1 MEIALATL
9 GLGSLYILSNKD
21 DSEEGNSS
29 NKLREN
35 YSNMGKNQNQL
46 PNVEKIPINY
56 PVKNSKEVQSNLN
69 YYSNANAATDK
80 YVDEVKFAQNIKK
93 GLDNSTIAQI
103 SSLSGNQM
111 KTDDFKHN
119 NMVPFF
125 GAKLPRQ
132 PEFSNNSVLDNM
144 QGSGTEFIS
153 KSEQAPLFKPEENM
167 HWAHGAPN
175 MTEFYESRVNP
186 GMKMSNIKPWEEEKV
201 GPGLNKGFSANG
213 SNGFNSGMEA
223 RDTWLPYN
231 VDQLRTKNNPKVTYG
246 LGGHEGPAINKVTN
260 LGIEGKVE
268 KYLPDTY
275 YINGPDRY
283 FTTTGLEKAQ
293 TSRPVEIDR
302 YTNRAEAKQEY
313 FGTGGDKPSGS
324 VNQAPRNYQASTRNQ
339 LGPVPTS
346 HSHARGQNSANEND
360 YGKLGHSVNTNN
372 RATTK
377 HEVNS
382 GGVSGLFK
390 AAIAPF
396 MDILRTT
403 RKENV
408 IGNLRPTGDIS
419 MPVSNGYVIN
429 PADRTK
435 TTTKE
440 TTQYA
445 PMDYSNIAR
454 NKDTGYTVNPQQAMF
469 NQRDTTTDYQYMGNS
484 GNTNATSNAQT
495 YDAAYNAH
503 TNATK
508 EKINIARTNVGNTS
522 QLNNNVNVAI
532 NKVDNDRNNNRS
544 YFPSNAP
551 LNIPSMETYG
561 QYNSQPSLK
570 NQMTERIE
578 PSILQAFKE
587 NPFTQSLHSVA

>member
-9 GLGSLYILSNKD
+9 GLGSLYILSNQQ
-21 DSEEGNSS
+21 DSAD
-29 NKLREN
+29 NKIQEN
-35 YSNMGKNQNQL
+35 YTNMGKNPNKL
-46 PNVEKIPINY
+46 PNVVKIPVNY
-56 PVKNSKEVQSNLN
+56 PVKNSNEVKTNLN
-69 YYSNANAATDK
+69 YYPDANAATDK
-80 YVDEVKFAQNIKK
+80 YVDEVKFAQNVKK
-93 GLDNSTIAQI
+93 GLESSNIAQV
-103 SSLSGNQM
+103 SSLTGNSM
-111 KTDDFKHN
+111 KTEDFKHN

-132 PEFSNNSVLDNM
+132 PEFANNSVLDNM
-144 QGSGTEFIS
+144 QGAGNEYIS

-175 MTEFYESRVNP
+175 MSEFYESRVNP

-201 GPGLNKGFSANG
+201 GPGLNKGFSSNG
-213 SNGFNSGMEA
+213 SNGFNAGMEA

-260 LGIEGKVE
+260 VGIEGKVE

-293 TSRPVEIDR
+293 TARPVEIDR
-302 YTNRAEAKQEY
+302 FTNRAEAKQEY
-313 FGTGGDKPSGS
+313 YGAGGEVPSGS
-324 VNQAPRNYQASTRNQ
+324 VNQAPRNYQASTKVD
-339 LGPVPTS
+339 LGPVPMKP
-346 HSHARGQNSANEND
+346 SHAKGQNAPNAND
-360 YGKLGHSVNTNN
+360 YGKLGHSVNINN

-377 HEVNS
+377 HELNN
-382 GGVSGLFK
+382 GGVSGMVK

-396 MDILRTT
+396 MDMLRTT

-419 MPVSNGYVIN
+419 MPVSSSYVIN
-429 PADRTK
+429 PSDRTK

-445 PMDYSNIAR
+445 PIDYINIAR
-454 NKDTGYTVNPQQAMF
+454 NKDNGYIVNPQQAIF
-469 NQRDTTTDYQYMGNS
+469 NQRDTTTDYQFMGGA
-484 GNTNATSNAQT
+484 GNTNITSNPQT

-508 EKINIARTNVGNTS
+508 ERVNIARTNHGNSS
-522 QLNNNVNVAI
+522 QLNSNVNVAI
-532 NKVDNDRNNNRS
+532 NRLDSDRNNNRT

-551 LNIPSMETYG
+551 SNIPSMETLG
-561 QYNSQPSLK
+561 QFNSNSSLR
-570 NQMTERIE
+570 NPMTERIE
-578 PSILQAFKE
+578 PNILQAFKE
-587 NPFTQSLHSVA
+587 NPYTQSLHSVA